1 LWRSIIEEDAVS
13 ERRRRR
19 GLGWVV
25 LVGAL
30 LLFLVPSGTAF
41 AASTHGSTSS
51 VSSLE
56 ADGVVPDVTGWDANP
71 AIAAVE
77 AAGFVAQTSPGFVD
91 CGPPYV
97 QRQTPVGGTSAPLG
111 STVTLKI
118 NRQPGPGQQCP

>member
-1 LWRSIIEEDAVS
+1 VS

-19 GLGWVV
+19 GLGLAV

-41 AASTHGSTSS
+41 AAQAPAPGPSS
-51 VSSLE
+51 SAASLYSN
-56 ADGVVPDVTGWDANP
+56 GVVPDVTGWDASP
-71 AIAAVE
+71 AIAAVQ

-97 QRQTPVGGTSAPLG
+97 QHQTPTGGTSAPLG

-118 NRQPGPGQQCP
+118 NRQPGPGQPCP